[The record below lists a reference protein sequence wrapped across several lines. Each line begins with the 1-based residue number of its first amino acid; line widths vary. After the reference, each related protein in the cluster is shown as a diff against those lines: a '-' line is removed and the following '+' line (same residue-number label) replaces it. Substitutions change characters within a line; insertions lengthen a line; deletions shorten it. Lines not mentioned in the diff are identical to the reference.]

1 MLTTNVIRETDKD
14 YHLLKKSYPILKDQ
28 LYADTGLKLVQ
39 LPNAFKL
46 QLVNESDE
54 SVFSSPFAYG
64 LYFLILS
71 ALVSEQKNTPIPL
84 ETFAQQIIDATPDI
98 HKNRDVIFKTV
109 IQKLKND
116 KLIDIKTI
124 DDKAVIIKKKDPA
137 ISFDKSP
144 KEPLPPTTQI
154 INYLLTHPS
163 MNKRDHKHL
172 WKKVTITDIRRQL
185 EPYCNDNAGYDIYT
199 NGDIIRLISKNDT
212 YAFPKKNATHLVTTK
227 HAQISSPKDQKASAS
242 YSAFDSLRQLVQ
254 STKSVVYEEQFR
266 IDDFNRYYTMEL
278 YLKTKKGNP

>member
-1 MLTTNVIRETDKD
+1 MPNLLQKLLTTNVIRETDKD

-28 LYADTGLKLVQ
+28 LYADTGLELVQ

-84 ETFAQQIIDATPDI
+84 ETFAQQTIDATPDI

-212 YAFPKKNATHLVTTK
+212 YAFPKKNATHLITLDFMCHYQNNET
-227 HAQISSPKDQKASAS
+227 
-242 YSAFDSLRQLVQ
+242 L
-254 STKSVVYEEQFR
+254 
-266 IDDFNRYYTMEL
+266 DDFIDKSPYKS
-278 YLKTKKGNP
+278 KTLTDEDVKQVITDYDLTSLQFKKI

>member
-14 YHLLKKSYPILKDQ
+14 YNLLKKSYPVLKDQ
-28 LYADTGLKLVQ
+28 LYVDTGLKLVQ

-46 QLVNESDE
+46 QLVNKSDE
-54 SVFSSPFAYG
+54 PIFSSPFAYG

-71 ALVSEQKNTPIPL
+71 ALVSEKKDTAIPL

-109 IQKLKND
+109 IQKLKKD
-116 KLIDIKTI
+116 KLIDTDNV

-137 ISFDKSP
+137 ISFDKLP
-144 KEPLPPTTQI
+144 KEHLPPTTQI

-163 MNKRDHKHL
+163 MNKHDHKHL
-172 WKKVTITDIRRQL
+172 WKNVTITDIRRQL
-185 EPYCNDNAGYDIYT
+185 EAYCNDSAGYDIYT

-212 YAFPKKNATHLVTTK
+212 YAFPKKNATHLVTLDFMCHYQNNETLDEFIEK
-227 HAQISSPKDQKASAS
+227 SPHKSQTLTDEDVKQVIADYDLTSLQFKQI
-242 YSAFDSLRQLVQ
+242 
-254 STKSVVYEEQFR
+254 
-266 IDDFNRYYTMEL
+266 
-278 YLKTKKGNP
+278 

>member
-1 MLTTNVIRETDKD
+1 MPNLLQKLLTTNVIRETDKD
-14 YHLLKKSYPILKDQ
+14 YRLLKKSYPILKDQ
-28 LYADTGLKLVQ
+28 LYANTGLELVQ

-54 SVFSSPFAYG
+54 PVFSSPFAYG

-71 ALVSEQKNTPIPL
+71 ALVSEQKDTPIPL
-84 ETFAQQIIDATPDI
+84 ETFAQQIMDATPDI

-109 IQKLKND
+109 IQKLKKD
-116 KLIDIKTI
+116 KLIDTDSV

-172 WKKVTITDIRRQL
+172 WKTVTITDIRRQL
-185 EPYCNDNAGYDIYT
+185 EPYSNDSAGYDIYT
-199 NGDIIRLISKNDT
+199 NDDNIRLVSKNDKD
-212 YAFPKKNATHLVTTK
+212 AFPKKSAAHLVTLDFMCHYQNNET
-227 HAQISSPKDQKASAS
+227 
-242 YSAFDSLRQLVQ
+242 L
-254 STKSVVYEEQFR
+254 
-266 IDDFNRYYTMEL
+266 DDFIEKSPHKSQTLTDEDVKQVITDYDLTSL
-278 YLKTKKGNP
+278 QFKQL